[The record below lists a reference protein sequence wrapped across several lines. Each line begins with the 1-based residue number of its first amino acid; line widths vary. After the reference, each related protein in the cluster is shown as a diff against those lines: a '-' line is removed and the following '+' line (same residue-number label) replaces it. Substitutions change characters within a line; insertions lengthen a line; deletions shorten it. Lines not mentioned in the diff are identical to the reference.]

1 MKNDVD
7 AEFVIKPAA
16 PEQQQAARITICGH
30 APDVDEA
37 RLLLDMLG
45 LLEDAQ

>member
-1 MKNDVD
+1 MSDD
-7 AEFVIKPAA
+7 LGEFVIPPNT
-16 PEQQQAARITICGH
+16 PEQRQQARITICGH